1 MNRGVDGHTPMYYDA
16 HINTHAKK
24 THTHLAPSC
33 FLYSAFLLA
42 GVYPGLQFPFDQ
54 RSMDTPDHV
63 GHPIT
68 SARCFVMSVDPC
80 F

>member
-63 GHPIT
+63 I
-68 SARCFVMSVDPC
+68 VDIQSRLLDVLSCP
-80 F
+80 